1 MVRRPVMPALKYAVM
16 ERRSGRYWSERG
28 ISVTLEDPDIKLYSH
43 RRAATAAAR
52 IVGQQNAQTN
62 ATHTTDLP
70 EAYDVVT
77 IRQTLEVIPP

>member
-1 MVRRPVMPALKYAVM
+1 MSILRYAIK

-77 IRQTLEVIPP
+77 IRQTLEVIPS